1 MEGAKKTS
9 RRSPKNSGRD
19 SPTSSL
25 AAHPG
30 GRSSS
35 SFFNNESHDE
45 DDSSGGE
52 FETEKKRKTT
62 TREKDAKKMEPAQV
76 AKTFERQWVKIG
88 DLEYDVTDMKHPGG
102 SVIYYMLSNVGADAT
117 EAFREFHYRSRKAE
131 KMLKCLPQRKYD
143 AKSHYSSKYNNNNNS
158 NYQPIDTSDSAML
171 KDFATFRLGLEKD
184 GYFTPSLV
192 HVAYRIVELMFT
204 FALATYLMAKGYT
217 TLSVIT
223 YGAFFGARCGWVQHE
238 GGHNSLTGNIWI
250 DKRIQACLMGFG
262 LGTSGDMWNVMHNKH
277 HATPQKIR
285 HDMDLDTTP
294 AVAFFNTA
302 VEENRD
308 RGFSRLW
315 SRFQAWTFVPITSGV
330 FVMAFWLYV
339 LHPSKVFKKKNWE
352 EAFWML
358 SSHVV
363 RASLIQFVHPSNV
376 SFARAY
382 GLYALSQWIAGM
394 YLFAHFST
402 SHTHTKV
409 VEFKDHPSWVRYAV
423 EHTVDI
429 SPDRAYVNWLMG
441 YLNCQVIHHLFPDMP
456 QFRQPEVSKKFE
468 LFARKWGLEYTVMT
482 YGEAWKATFKNLN
495 DVGKHYYEEGRVKDK
510 ERNSSEENAKTKK
523 IK

>member
-9 RRSPKNSGRD
+9 RRNSGRD

-35 SFFNNESHDE
+35 SFFTNESHDE
-45 DDSSGGE
+45 DDSSSGGE

-76 AKTFERQWVKIG
+76 AKTFERRWVKIG

-143 AKSHYSSKYNNNNNS
+143 AKSHYSSKYNNNNNNS

-294 AVAFFNTA
+294 AVAFFQHRGGREQRSRVFSALVQIPSVDVRANHQRRVCHGVLVVRLAPVQSLQEEELGGSVLDVVFARRSSVVDSIRPPFERLLRARVRPLRSFA
-302 VEENRD
+302 VD
-308 RGFSRLW
+308 RG
-315 SRFQAWTFVPITSGV
+315 
-330 FVMAFWLYV
+330 
-339 LHPSKVFKKKNWE
+339 
-352 EAFWML
+352 
-358 SSHVV
+358 HVSV
-363 RASLIQFVHPSNV
+363 RALFH
-376 SFARAY
+376 
-382 GLYALSQWIAGM
+382 
-394 YLFAHFST
+394 FAHAHESRR
-402 SHTHTKV
+402 V
-409 VEFKDHPSWVRYAV
+409 QGPPELGPIRR
-423 EHTVDI
+423 
-429 SPDRAYVNWLMG
+429 RAHG
-441 YLNCQVIHHLFPDMP
+441 
-456 QFRQPEVSKKFE
+456 
-468 LFARKWGLEYTVMT
+468 
-482 YGEAWKATFKNLN
+482 
-495 DVGKHYYEEGRVKDK
+495 
-510 ERNSSEENAKTKK
+510 
-523 IK
+523 

>member
-1 MEGAKKTS
+1 M
-9 RRSPKNSGRD
+9 
-19 SPTSSL
+19 
-25 AAHPG
+25 
-30 GRSSS
+30 RSSS
-35 SFFNNESHDE
+35 SFDSDDGDEAGEHIDDNNTKKKKNNS
-45 DDSSGGE
+45 
-52 FETEKKRKTT
+52 EKEKTT
-62 TREKDAKKMEPAQV
+62 NNNNNNKKMEPAQV

-88 DLEYDVTDMKHPGG
+88 DLEYDITDMKHPGG

-117 EAFREFHYRSRKAE
+117 EAFREFHYRSKKAE
-131 KMLKCLPQRKYD
+131 KMLKLLPQRKYE
-143 AKSHYSSKYNNNNNS
+143 AKNHSKDNNS

-171 KDFATFRLGLEKD
+171 KDFASFRLGLEKE
-184 GYFTPSLV
+184 GYFTPSPG
-192 HVAYRIVELMFT
+192 HVAYRIVELVFM
-204 FALATYLMAKGYT
+204 FALATCLMAKGYT
-217 TLSVIT
+217 KLSVIT

-294 AVAFFNTA
+294 AVAFFDTA

-363 RASLIQFVHPSNV
+363 RASLIQLVHPGDV
-376 SFARAY
+376 SFARAWSEDDLEAVASVARVIDAKP
-382 GLYALSQWIAGM
+382 GRPVFPAGASASDDLDLGSSFPPREPAVPRCCMRRDTRDLSELASPPSSSAGASATS
-394 YLFAHFST
+394 FPST
-402 SHTHTKV
+402 SPTRLAPCHLHAPLLMRSVTPTASSTFMTSYSRRRFTPRRSASASTGTFPCQLAV
-409 VEFKDHPSWVRYAV
+409 DPPPRDYVPDPSA
-423 EHTVDI
+423 
-429 SPDRAYVNWLMG
+429 
-441 YLNCQVIHHLFPDMP
+441 
-456 QFRQPEVSKKFE
+456 
-468 LFARKWGLEYTVMT
+468 
-482 YGEAWKATFKNLN
+482 
-495 DVGKHYYEEGRVKDK
+495 
-510 ERNSSEENAKTKK
+510 
-523 IK
+523 